1 MTEENA
7 FYNLCGLIGL
17 IVVQPVYLV
26 AIPTGLSRILSPVP
40 KRPER
45 EPGHSSPCIAD
56 VKNEFVCA
64 SLARIGTVLC

>member
-26 AIPTGLSRILSPVP
+26 AIPTGLSRILSP
-40 KRPER
+40 ER